1 MKTRLLLILVLLSSS
16 SLIVLAQ
23 KKSARIISPFEI
35 IFTAQDSNQDVK
47 KEEVITNVDNMS
59 KNEVHNEDEYNKAL
73 QQAVD
78 NMSQNEVHNEQ
89 LMFLAKQSK
98 NKYYMAYLFKT
109 HTFDETKITEFNEYF
124 IYDEI
129 KAYTER
135 NKKGDL
141 LIKSEGHDSF
151 FEKFAK

>member
-1 MKTRLLLILVLLSSS
+1 MKTRLLLILVLLSS

-59 KNEVHNEDEYNKAL
+59 KNEVHNE
-73 QQAVD
+73 QP
-78 NMSQNEVHNEQ
+78 
-89 LMFLAKQSK
+89 MFLAKQSK

>member
-1 MKTRLLLILVLLSSS
+1 MKTRLLLILVLLSS

-59 KNEVHNEDEYNKAL
+59 K
-73 QQAVD
+73 
-78 NMSQNEVHNEQ
+78 NEVHNEQ

-135 NKKGDL
+135 NNKGDL